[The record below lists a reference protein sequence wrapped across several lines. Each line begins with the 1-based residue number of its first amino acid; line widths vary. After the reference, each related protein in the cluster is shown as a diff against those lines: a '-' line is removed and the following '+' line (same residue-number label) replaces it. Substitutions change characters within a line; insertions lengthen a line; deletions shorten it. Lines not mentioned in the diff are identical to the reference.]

1 MLAIHCDTPTV
12 EVYRTTVPS
21 RLAADVL
28 LQQLHWFFPA
38 VISFDLELRR
48 VLRVETA
55 GDPVPGD
62 FIAGCWAKRLP
73 VLPARLRPPG
83 RWLRTFVSDSDEKR
97 SSKATFFVLRDVCV
111 SGI

>member
-28 LQQLHWFFPA
+28 LQQLHWFFPGWC
-38 VISFDLELRR
+38 ISFDLEDCDR

-62 FIAGCWAKRLP
+62 FIAGLLGQNGYQCAPLP
-73 VLPARLRPPG
+73 
-83 RWLRTFVSDSDEKR
+83 D
-97 SSKATFFVLRDVCV
+97 
-111 SGI
+111 